1 MIIVSVYDCY
11 MVTHIPTTIINAPS
25 ILPIIFDFWYP
36 KKVVVSGVV
45 KGSKKTTIPINT
57 IPAPIT
63 KSLLDRTPQSIIKKP
78 IIIPAIKYLI
88 L

>member
-1 MIIVSVYDCY
+1 

-57 IPAPIT
+57 IELQLRLFGGDSDRSGLSELVISWVT
-63 KSLLDRTPQSIIKKP
+63 LDVLF
-78 IIIPAIKYLI
+78 A
-88 L
+88 